1 MTVRRLD
8 PETGD
13 IATSGQQFL
22 TEVEEIAQTV
32 RTRLNLFLGEVFR
45 DITDGTP
52 WFEQILGKGSSL
64 EGKEA
69 AIKNRIIRTEGVI
82 QLTKFDTDFDINTRK
97 YTVTAGILTAFGET
111 DIIITGGV

>member
-8 PETGD
+8 PDTGD

-22 TEVEEIAQTV
+22 TGVDEIAQTV
-32 RTRLNLFLGEVFR
+32 KTRLQLFLGEYFR

-69 AIKNRIIRTEGVI
+69 AIKNRIIRTDGVI
-82 QLTKFDTDFDINTRK
+82 QLTKFDTDFDIDTRK
-97 YTVTAGILTAFGET
+97 YTISAGILTSFGQT
-111 DIIITGGV
+111 DITISGGV

>member
-22 TEVEEIAQTV
+22 TDVDEIAQTIK
-32 RTRLNLFLGEVFR
+32 TRLSLFLGEYFR

-69 AIKNRIIRTEGVI
+69 AIKNRIIRTDGVI
-82 QLTKFDTDFDINTRK
+82 QLTKFSTDFDIDTRT
-97 YTVTAGILTAFGET
+97 YTVNAGVLTPFGET
-111 DIIITGGV
+111 TITVTGGV

>member
-13 IATSGQQFL
+13 ITTSGQQFL
-22 TEVEEIAQTV
+22 TGAEEIAQTV
-32 RTRLNLFLGEVFR
+32 RTRLQLFLGEYFR
-45 DITDGTP
+45 DVTDGTP

-69 AIKNRIIRTEGVI
+69 AIKNRITRTEGVI
-82 QLTKFDTDFDINTRK
+82 QLTKFETDFDIDTRK
-97 YTVTAGILTAFGET
+97 YTINAGILTSFGQTELT
-111 DIIITGGV
+111 VTGGV

>member
-8 PETGD
+8 PDTGD

-22 TEVEEIAQTV
+22 TGVEEIAQTV
-32 RTRLNLFLGEVFR
+32 ETRLRLFLAEYFR

-64 EGKEA
+64 DAKEA
-69 AIKNRIIRTEGVI
+69 AIKNRILRTDGVI
-82 QLTKFDTDFDINTRK
+82 RLTKFNTDFDIDTRK
-97 YTVTAGILTAFGET
+97 YTVTAGILTSFGET
-111 DIIITGGV
+111 DITAGV